1 MQLEPRNPDAPRPDA
16 GLRWAGRILF
26 LTAII
31 LITDLAL
38 QPGFEMPTRLLGSDK
53 LEHAGAFLV
62 LTLLAKMGWPARSR
76 LLIGLILFLYG
87 VGIEYMQS
95 TSAIGRTAS
104 VADIVA
110 DLVGILLGLLILTLA
125 SAGRPPRQV

>member
-26 LTAII
+26 LTAIV

-38 QPGFEMPTRLLGSDK
+38 QPGIEMPTRLFGSDK
-53 LEHAGAFLV
+53 VEHVAAFLT
-62 LTLLAKMGWPARSR
+62 LTLLARMGWPRRSGM
-76 LLIGLILFLYG
+76 LIGLILFLYG
-87 VGIEYMQS
+87 VGIEYLQS

-110 DLVGILLGLLILTLA
+110 DLVGILLGLLFLALA
-125 SAGRPPRQV
+125 SAGLKRA